1 MGYIYQG
8 DYYEDEDDEL
18 MHFGIKGMKW
28 GKRKK
33 QLLSFLNGAGK
44 TIGNAANQ
52 AGNAIGNAANQAGKF
67 IQKNAPVAQK
77 AIGNAANQA
86 AKAISRGAKIV
97 DKNAT
102 KTYKSIKKS
111 IARRNMD
118 ERQRMANEMNA
129 YNKKRG
135 KKKAVQNSI
144 YTKHKKLEATNQNK
158 SNYYQK
164 QANKGYGKAYQ
175 KSSGSGSLADKRKNG
190 AMYQLN
196 KKRIDT
202 YNKNAAANN
211 SSKSSYYSRVGQD
224 TKKNLSTSNSHSI
237 SRNQSSYYQ
246 NQSRYTANTAKPYLK
261 KPKTKSKSFLET
273 VGSDIASGANS
284 LYKSVKKTVVGSPGK
299 VKPSS
304 STKKLT
310 AKEQG
315 QINSYLRN
323 ERLKKVEQQQKKKQV
338 SRARRL
344 RGY

>member
-33 QLLSFLNGAGK
+33 QLLSFLNGAEK

-67 IQKNAPVAQK
+67 IRKNAPVAQK

-86 AKAISRGAKIV
+86 ARAISRGAKIV

-102 KTYKSIKKS
+102 KTYKSIKKT
-111 IARRNMD
+111 IARRNQD

-135 KKKAVQNSI
+135 HKKAVQNSM
-144 YTKHKKLEATNQNK
+144 YTKHKKVETINKDK

-175 KSSGSGSLADKRKNG
+175 KSNSEARLR
-190 AMYQLN
+190 MN
-196 KKRIDT
+196 KKYIDT
-202 YNKNAAANN
+202 ANRERAANN
-211 SSKSSYYSRVGQD
+211 ASKSSYYSKASQD
-224 TKKNLSTSNSHSI
+224 YMRNRNGG
-237 SRNQSSYYQ
+237 NQSSYYQ

-261 KPKTKSKSFLET
+261 KPKAKSKSFLET

-284 LYKSVKKTVVGSPGK
+284 LYKNAKKAIVGSPGK
-299 VKPSS
+299 VKSS
-304 STKKLT
+304 SSSKRLT

>member
-33 QLLSFLNGAGK
+33 QLLGFLNGAQK

-67 IQKNAPVAQK
+67 IRKNAPVAQK

-86 AKAISRGAKIV
+86 ARAISRGAKIV

-102 KTYKSIKKS
+102 KTYKSIKKT
-111 IARRNMD
+111 IARRNQD

-135 KKKAVQNSI
+135 HKKAVQNSI
-144 YTKHKKLEATNQNK
+144 YTKQKKVEATNKNRSK
-158 SNYYQK
+158 YYQRM
-164 QANKGYGKAYQ
+164 ANKGYGKAYQ
-175 KSSGSGSLADKRKNG
+175 KSNSEARLR
-190 AMYQLN
+190 MN
-196 KKRIDT
+196 KKYIDT
-202 YNKNAAANN
+202 ANRERAANN
-211 SSKSSYYSRVGQD
+211 ASKSSYYSRVGQN
-224 TKKNLSTSNSHSI
+224 TRQNLSTSNSHSS
-237 SRNQSSYYQ
+237 SRSQSQYYQ

-261 KPKTKSKSFLET
+261 KPKAPSKSFLET
-273 VGSDIASGANS
+273 VGNDIVKGANGV
-284 LYKSVKKTVVGSPGK
+284 YKSAKKAIVGSPGK
-299 VKPSS
+299 VKSS
-304 STKKLT
+304 SSSKRLT

>member
-28 GKRKK
+28 GKHKK
-33 QLLSFLNGAGK
+33 QLLGFLNGAQK

-67 IQKNAPVAQK
+67 IRKNAPVAQK

-86 AKAISRGAKIV
+86 ARAISRGAKIV

-102 KTYKSIKKS
+102 KTYKSIKKT
-111 IARRNMD
+111 IARRNQD

-129 YNKKRG
+129 YNKKRAH
-135 KKKAVQNSI
+135 KKAVQNSM
-144 YTKHKKLEATNQNK
+144 YTKHKKVETINKDK

-175 KSSGSGSLADKRKNG
+175 KSNSEARLR
-190 AMYQLN
+190 MN
-196 KKRIDT
+196 KKYIDT
-202 YNKNAAANN
+202 ANRERAANN
-211 SSKSSYYSRVGQD
+211 ASKSSYYSKASQD
-224 TKKNLSTSNSHSI
+224 YMRNRNGG
-237 SRNQSSYYQ
+237 NQSSYYQ

-261 KPKTKSKSFLET
+261 KPKAKSKSFLET

-284 LYKSVKKTVVGSPGK
+284 LYKNAKKAIVGSPGK
-299 VKPSS
+299 VKSS
-304 STKKLT
+304 SSSKRLT

>member
-52 AGNAIGNAANQAGKF
+52 AGKF

-86 AKAISRGAKIV
+86 ARAISRGAKIV

-102 KTYKSIKKS
+102 KTYKSVKKA
-111 IARRNMD
+111 IANRTMD

-129 YNKKRG
+129 YNEKRRQ
-135 KKKAVQNSI
+135 KKAHQNSL
-144 YTKHKKLEATNQNK
+144 YTKHKKLEAINK
-158 SNYYQK
+158 NRSNYYQK
-164 QANKGYGKAYQ
+164 QANAGYGKAYQ
-175 KSSGSGSLADKRKNG
+175 KSTSSGSLADKRKNG

-196 KKRIDT
+196 KKRIDAA
-202 YNKNAAANN
+202 KKERAAINA
-211 SSKSSYYSRVGQD
+211 SKSGYYSKASQD
-224 TKKNLSTSNSHSI
+224 YMRNRNGG
-237 SRNQSSYYQ
+237 NQSSYYQ

-261 KPKTKSKSFLET
+261 KPKAKSKSFLET
-273 VGSDIASGANS
+273 VGSDIAKGANGV
-284 LYKSVKKTVVGSPGK
+284 YKRAKKTIIGSPGRVTTK
-299 VKPSS
+299 SYSS
-304 STKKLT
+304 LSL
-310 AKEQG
+310 G
-315 QINSYLRN
+315 SS
-323 ERLKKVEQQQKKKQV
+323 KKKRK
-338 SRARRL
+338 S
-344 RGY
+344 